1 MSGQIGAD
9 TRSGAVTGNIDAF
22 VFRPIDMKARVPNL
36 PALDGKRTKALRQAK
51 IFLTIPFLLGSLVGA
66 KPAIPS
72 EEPSSPRSATRQEVS
87 VIRQVATLLA
97 AGRDAML
104 ALRGPPIE
112 NSNLDRLKLETP
124 GMHCRVDRV
133 LSYVAC
139 YSDSLMTKK
148 DAESM
153 FTRLLDDVQTALP
166 SDSWR
171 QLEGVP
177 HINVVRSTGY
187 QQRGSGARIEID
199 LMAHTAQSLYSI
211 RVFGWPRP

>member
-1 MSGQIGAD
+1 MHS
-9 TRSGAVTGNIDAF
+9 VTLILILI
-22 VFRPIDMKARVPNL
+22 V
-36 PALDGKRTKALRQAK
+36 
-51 IFLTIPFLLGSLVGA
+51 LLGSLATG
-66 KPAIPS
+66 KPAIAA
-72 EEPSSPRSATRQEVS
+72 EETSLPPSATRQEVN
-87 VIRQVATLLA
+87 VIRQVATLLV

-104 ALRGPPIE
+104 ALRGPRIE

-124 GMHCRVDRV
+124 GMHCGIARV

-153 FTRLLDDVQTALP
+153 FNRLMDDVQTALP

-177 HINVVRSTGY
+177 HISVVRSTGY
-187 QQRGSGARIEID
+187 QHRKSGARIEID
-199 LMAHTAQSLYSI
+199 LMTHAVGEAQNFYSL